1 MGEVAGFLLACEA
14 STSRI
19 NLSASSWVICPRRT
33 MYWSRSRALSRTSPV
48 SPAAA
53 PITSF
58 MAAAILL
65 PASRLISCAFAAIS
79 ATVSF
84 TSAPRCPGLRFGG
97 ITVPVAPT
105 VGGGGG
111 GAAGA
116 VRAADVVAVATPGF
130 SLSGIYGLRS
140 AQRGGADG
148 LSNHRNRQDPLR
160 GPNGAKYMIFR
171 D

>member
-1 MGEVAGFLLACEA
+1 
-14 STSRI
+14 
-19 NLSASSWVICPRRT
+19 
-33 MYWSRSRALSRTSPV
+33 MYCRRSRALSSTRPV

-53 PITSF
+53 PTTSF
-58 MAAAILL
+58 IAAAILL

-84 TSAPRCPGLRFGG
+84 TSAPRWPGLRLGG
-97 ITVPVAPT
+97 TTGGGVTVPMA
-105 VGGGGG
+105 G
-111 GAAGA
+111 AGA
-116 VRAADVVAVATPGF
+116 VGVATAGF

-148 LSNHRNRQDPLR
+148 YQITEVAHGPER
-160 GPNGAKYMIFR
+160 GSNGAKYMIFR